1 MCPKAL
7 FWSVQDN
14 DDVVEVAEELESY
27 QSYLILSMGGSS
39 L

>member
-14 DDVVEVAEELESY
+14 GHVVEMAEELESY
-27 QSYLILSMGGSS
+27 QSYLILSVGGSS